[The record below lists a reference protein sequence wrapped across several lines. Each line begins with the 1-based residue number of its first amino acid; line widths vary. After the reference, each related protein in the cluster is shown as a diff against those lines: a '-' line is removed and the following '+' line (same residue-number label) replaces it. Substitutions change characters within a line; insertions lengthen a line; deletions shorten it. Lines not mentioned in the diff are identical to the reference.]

1 MPDAV
6 LISEVTARA
15 KPCSEN
21 QPFSTVSSRATCSC
35 GHGTF
40 RSQQL
45 NVFCFALSAFGNQL
59 PLIGHKGTGANRW
72 TVFLPMLMVATRK
85 AGPLSGVDDR

>member
-1 MPDAV
+1 MPGTV

-15 KPCSEN
+15 KPRSES
-21 QPFSTVSSRATCSC
+21 PVSSRATCSC
-35 GHGTF
+35 GLGTF

-45 NVFCFALSAFGNQL
+45 NVFCLAPSVFGNQL
-59 PLIGHKGTGANRW
+59 TLIGHKGTGANRL